1 MGDTSGS
8 SGASSLKKVHSVSD
22 AVRLVWN
29 QTRPLFVQP
38 NLANMLILCL
48 LMFFM
53 FAVSQGM
60 QLWYYIKATKF
71 EYSSHF

>member
-1 MGDTSGS
+1 MKSIVEDPGGS
-8 SGASSLKKVHSVSD
+8 SPLKKVHSVSD

-29 QTRPLFVQP
+29 QTHPLFVP
-38 NLANMLILCL
+38 PHLSNILILCV

-60 QLWYYIKATKF
+60 QLWYYIKA
-71 EYSSHF
+71 

>member
-1 MGDTSGS
+1 MKSIKEDPG
-8 SGASSLKKVHSVSD
+8 SGALKKVHNVSD

-29 QTRPLFVQP
+29 QTHPLFVRP
-38 NLANMLILCL
+38 HLSNMLILCL

-60 QLWYYIKATKF
+60 QLWYYVKA
-71 EYSSHF
+71 